1 MQSLPVDTNTA
12 SVPSTSDAPPALPLN
27 TIPALQPEAQRA
39 PAVPCASMLLPNG
52 WTLSV
57 SGPTDRGEV
66 WVTFRAPAPAGT
78 FASHWVPADGVRG
91 KVMLELMRSM
101 FSAALDGKAHLPA
114 AVTDAQ
120 KAGDVIGSTG
130 V

>member
-1 MQSLPVDTNTA
+1 MDTGKTERGIA
-12 SVPSTSDAPPALPLN
+12 EREAHDAPPALPLN

-52 WTLSV
+52 WTLAI
-57 SGPTDRGEV
+57 SGPSEAREV
-66 WVTFRAPAPAGT
+66 WVTFSAPAPAGM

-91 KVMLELMRSM
+91 KVMLELMRTM
-101 FSAALDGKAHLPA
+101 APATLPA

-120 KAGDVIGSTG
+120 KAGDVIASTG